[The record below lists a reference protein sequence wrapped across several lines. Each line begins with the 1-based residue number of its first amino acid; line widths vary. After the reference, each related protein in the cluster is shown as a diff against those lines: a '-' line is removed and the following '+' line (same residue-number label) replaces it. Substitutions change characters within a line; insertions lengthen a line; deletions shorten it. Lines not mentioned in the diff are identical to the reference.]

1 MKKEIYLNKAVHQ
14 GKEFVKLYF
23 KKNLKVERY
32 FKGISWIKFSKTYN
46 CYCIPNRPT
55 FIEALRKVLPA
66 EININSYYLNR
77 EKEAQQLLPLKR
89 DPLKREKEEMA
100 PPNRE
105 LYSKRRTLISFH
117 PFKEKKIDSIRI
129 SFQYDPAVYEILK
142 AAVYIRWLKDQQLWL
157 MPAKL
162 GLLEDLLK
170 KLIPVGKVALSRL
183 LVIKD
188 LKIKQLLLEQGWQQ
202 KNWRSCPVT
211 YLEKLVLMD
220 YSEQT
225 LRTYYGL
232 MGNFINAFREKTME
246 EINAFS
252 KEEINQY
259 HCNLMQEKHASLVQL
274 NQSVNA
280 VKFYYEQVLGKEKQ
294 QYELI
299 RPKKEKKL
307 PQVLS
312 IEETA
317 SLLKGVGNLKHQC
330 ILYLIYSAG
339 LRISEVCKLKISD
352 IQSDRQQLFIRGGK
366 GKKDRQS
373 LLSQKAL
380 ALLRT
385 YYKQYHPKTY
395 LFEGQFGGAYSVSS
409 VQKIF
414 HRAKALANI
423 KKIVTVHSLRHS
435 FATHLLEQGT
445 DLRYI
450 QALLGHNS
458 SKTTEI
464 YTHITTKGIEKIK
477 SPLDNLDI

>member
-1 MKKEIYLNKAVHQ
+1 
-14 GKEFVKLYF
+14 
-23 KKNLKVERY
+23 
-32 FKGISWIKFSKTYN
+32 
-46 CYCIPNRPT
+46 
-55 FIEALRKVLPA
+55 
-66 EININSYYLNR
+66 
-77 EKEAQQLLPLKR
+77 
-89 DPLKREKEEMA
+89 
-100 PPNRE
+100 
-105 LYSKRRTLISFH
+105 
-117 PFKEKKIDSIRI
+117 
-129 SFQYDPAVYEILK
+129 
-142 AAVYIRWLKDQQLWL
+142 